1 MIFVNSSFEP
11 ERSFAQ
17 PGRTPLEFHRKLP
30 GYKPT
35 PLHSLPSFAAQVG
48 VAGVYV
54 KDESSRLGLP
64 AFKILG
70 ASWATYRILCDRFPD
85 LQTDWRNVDDLKG
98 KIKSCGPIVLYSAT
112 DGNHGRAVARVAKL
126 FGLKAS
132 IFVPKGTANVRISAI
147 ESEGASVTIVDGTY
161 DEAVVHA
168 EHEAN
173 QADGLLVQ
181 DNGWKGYEQVPRYV
195 VEGYSTLLHE
205 IDDSLAA
212 MREPEPTHV
221 VVQIG
226 NGSFA
231 EAVVRHY
238 RSGSLSTAVIG
249 VEPDSAACALESVKA
264 GKIISIPGPHQ
275 SIMVGMNCDS
285 PSLVSFPVMQ
295 KGICCFVSIS
305 DERAKEAMRL
315 LAQSGIESGETGAA
329 GMGALL
335 EIVSDKDDGI
345 LQRIDIDSHSRVLVI
360 STEGAPNSELY
371 SQVVG
376 KTREPGDSPYSAF
389 KLT

>member
-1 MIFVNSSFEP
+1 MIFVNPSFEP
-11 ERSFAQ
+11 DFSFKK
-17 PGRTPLEFHRKLP
+17 PDRTPIEFHKKLP
-30 GYKPT
+30 EYKPT
-35 PLHSLPSFAAQVG
+35 PLHSIPSLAAQLG
-48 VAGVYV
+48 VSGVYV
-54 KDESSRLGLP
+54 KDESSRLGLS

-70 ASWATYRILCDRFPD
+70 ASWATYRVLCDRFPN
-85 LQTDWRNVDDLKG
+85 LQEGWQNVDHLKE
-98 KIKSCGPIVLYSAT
+98 KMKSCGQIVLYSAT

-126 FGLKAS
+126 FGMKAR
-132 IFVPKGTANVRISAI
+132 IYVPEGTAKVRISAI

-161 DEAVVHA
+161 DDAVERA
-168 EHEAN
+168 EREAN
-173 QADGLLVQ
+173 DAGGLLIQ
-181 DNGWKGYEQVPRYV
+181 DNGWEGYEQVPRYI
-195 VEGYSTLLHE
+195 VEGYSTMLHE

-212 MREPEPTHV
+212 VSQSQPTHV
-221 VVQIG
+221 IVQIG

-238 RSGSLSTAVIG
+238 RSGSLSTSVIG
-249 VEPDSAACALESVKA
+249 VEPDSAACALESVKE

-295 KGICCFVSIS
+295 KGIRCFVSIS
-305 DERAKEAMRL
+305 DERAMEAMRL
-315 LAQSGIESGETGAA
+315 LAESGIVSGETGAA

-360 STEGAPNSELY
+360 STEGATNSELY

>member
-1 MIFVNSSFEP
+1 MIFVNPSFEP
-11 ERSFAQ
+11 GFSFKK
-17 PGRTPLEFHRKLP
+17 PDRTPIEFHKKLP
-30 GYKPT
+30 EYKPT
-35 PLHSLPSFAAQVG
+35 PLHSIPSLAAQLG
-48 VAGVYV
+48 VSGVYV

-70 ASWATYRILCDRFPD
+70 ASWATYRVLLDRFPD
-85 LQTDWRNVDDLKG
+85 LQEGWQNVDDLKE
-98 KIKSCGPIVLYSAT
+98 KVKSCGPIVLYSAT

-132 IFVPKGTANVRISAI
+132 IFVPKDTANVRISAI

-161 DEAVVHA
+161 DETVERA
-168 EHEAN
+168 EREAN
-173 QADGLLVQ
+173 DADGLLIQ
-181 DNGWKGYEQVPRYV
+181 DNGWEGYEQVPRYV
-195 VEGYSTLLHE
+195 IEGYSTMLHE

-212 MREPEPTHV
+212 MSQPRPTHV
-221 VVQIG
+221 FVQIG

-231 EAVVRHY
+231 EAVVRHF
-238 RSGSLSTAVIG
+238 RSGSLSTSVIG

-295 KGICCFVSIS
+295 KGIRCFVSIS
-305 DERAKEAMRL
+305 DERAMEAMRL
-315 LAQSGIESGETGAA
+315 LAQLDIESGETGAA

-335 EIVSDKDDGI
+335 EIVSKENTA
-345 LQRIDIDSHSRVLVI
+345 SREELEISSTSAILVI
-360 STEGAPNSELY
+360 STEGATNSDLY
-371 SQVVG
+371 LQVIG
-376 KTREPGDSPYSAF
+376 KRGES
-389 KLT
+389 

>member
-1 MIFVNSSFEP
+1 MIFVNPSFEP
-11 ERSFAQ
+11 DFSFKK
-17 PGRTPLEFHRKLP
+17 PDRTPIEFHKKLP
-30 GYKPT
+30 EYKPT
-35 PLHSLPSFAAQVG
+35 PLHSIPSLAAQLG
-48 VAGVYV
+48 VSGVYV
-54 KDESSRLGLP
+54 KDESSRLGLS

-70 ASWATYRILCDRFPD
+70 ASWATYRVLCDRFPN
-85 LQTDWRNVDDLKG
+85 LQEGWQNVDHLKE
-98 KIKSCGPIVLYSAT
+98 KMKSCGQIVLYSAT

-147 ESEGASVTIVDGTY
+147 ESEGASVSIVDGTY
-161 DEAVVHA
+161 DEAVERA
-168 EHEAN
+168 EREAN
-173 QADGLLVQ
+173 DAGGLLIQ
-181 DNGWKGYEQVPRYV
+181 DNGWEGYEDTPHYI
-195 VEGYSTLLHE
+195 VEGYSTMLHE

-212 MREPEPTHV
+212 VSQSQPTHV
-221 VVQIG
+221 IVQIG

-285 PSLVSFPVMQ
+285 PSLVSFPAIQ
-295 KGICCFVSIS
+295 KGIRCFITIS
-305 DERAKEAMRL
+305 DEGAIEAMRL
-315 LAQSGIESGETGAA
+315 LAESGIVSGETGAA

-335 EIVSDKDDGI
+335 ELFLEENEEGRVKLGI
-345 LQRIDIDSHSRVLVI
+345 GSRSRILVI
-360 STEGAPNSELY
+360 STEGATDPVFY
-371 SQVVG
+371 SRIVHRAKDKEG
-376 KTREPGDSPYSAF
+376 KPPDGLP
-389 KLT
+389 